1 MNPLVV
7 QISNWM
13 NEWRQV
19 RLLIWSEVCF
29 FFEVDLF
36 VAVLS
41 ALVASI
47 TSPQNGMEPAMLK
60 GLEIQPYYNQTTYT
74 SCEPPVAPGA
84 LPPPS
89 TVIAHLTNGEP
100 PPSSLSPHNR
110 HKRIKRNILPSVDDD
125 VENVGNGQG
134 GATGNEHDSSTT
146 AATGHPGDSY
156 YGKSPSHSHS
166 MIGVGPPTWGA
177 QQPVTAD
184 HPPPPPPPHP
194 SLDPTR
200 WRHPPFIGAETHHT
214 MAAPPHL
221 MWEGGWQPPY

>member
-1 MNPLVV
+1 MCDSAIEETNKVRVSARLA
-7 QISNWM
+7 SNM
-13 NEWRQV
+13 
-19 RLLIWSEVCF
+19 IC
-29 FFEVDLF
+29 FEVDLF
-36 VAVLS
+36 VAVHF

-47 TSPQNGMEPAMLK
+47 TSPQNGMDTGMLK
-60 GLEIQPYYNQTTYT
+60 QIEIQPYYNQTTYT
-74 SCEPPVAPGA
+74 SCEPPVAPGV

-100 PPSSLSPHNR
+100 PSSLSPHR
-110 HKRIKRNILPSVDDD
+110 KRLKRSILPSVDDD
-125 VENVGNGQG
+125 VENVGNGHG
-134 GATGNEHDSSTT
+134 GANEHDSSAAT

-156 YGKSPSHSHS
+156 YGKSPSSQSHS
-166 MIGVGPPTWGA
+166 MIGVGPHSWGI

-194 SLDPTR
+194 ALDPTR

-221 MWEGGWQPPY
+221 MWEGGWQPQY

>member
-1 MNPLVV
+1 
-7 QISNWM
+7 
-13 NEWRQV
+13 
-19 RLLIWSEVCF
+19 
-29 FFEVDLF
+29 
-36 VAVLS
+36 
-41 ALVASI
+41 
-47 TSPQNGMEPAMLK
+47 MLK

-125 VENVGNGQG
+125 VENVGNAQG

>member
-1 MNPLVV
+1 
-7 QISNWM
+7 
-13 NEWRQV
+13 
-19 RLLIWSEVCF
+19 
-29 FFEVDLF
+29 
-36 VAVLS
+36 
-41 ALVASI
+41 
-47 TSPQNGMEPAMLK
+47 MLK
-60 GLEIQPYYNQTTYT
+60 QIEIQPYYNQPTYT
-74 SCEPPVAPGA
+74 SCEPAGHGT

-100 PPSSLSPHNR
+100 PPSSLSPHR
-110 HKRIKRNILPSVDDD
+110 KRLKRSLLPSVDDD
-125 VENVGNGQG
+125 VENVGNGHG
-134 GATGNEHDSSTT
+134 GTTGNEHDSSAT

-156 YGKSPSHSHS
+156 YGKSPSSQSHS
-166 MIGVGPPTWGA
+166 MIGVGPPSWGV

-200 WRHPPFIGAETHHT
+200 WRHPPFIGADTHHT